1 MDVYNHV
8 GSGGVEVGGEGKY
21 SVTVPTCNTIYD
33 DIVYFLIKSKLAD
46 MDQAISKRYARI
58 VIALLAFYVESLVN
72 LLLDE
77 LLKNNCPQKFSDFYI
92 YRERTLQKYQDALY
106 LISKKKLPN
115 GETDCIRDLFSIRNQ
130 LIAHPK
136 AREIIGGTDVPREKG
151 LSGKG
156 EPIKYKNK
164 KFEHF
169 PNILSEFTFEHA
181 QELYNEIKEFLMKY
195 YSLIDKDLNSHWITS
210 YFHLKNI

>member
-1 MDVYNHV
+1 MDTYHYTA
-8 GSGGVEVGGEGKY
+8 SGGFVISGEGEY

-46 MDQAISKRYARI
+46 IDQALSKRYARI

-92 YRERTLQKYQDALY
+92 NRERTLRKYQDALY
-106 LISKKKLPN
+106 LISEKKLPK
-115 GETDCIRDLFSIRNQ
+115 GETNCIEDLFSIRNQ

-136 AREIIGGTDVPREKG
+136 AREIVGGTDVPKGKG

-156 EPIKYKNK
+156 EPIKYKKLKN
-164 KFEHF
+164 F
-169 PNILSEFTFEHA
+169 PNILSEFTYEHA
-181 QELYNEIKEFLMKY
+181 QELYNEIKDFLDKY
-195 YSLIDKDLNSHWITS
+195 YNLIDKDLNSHWIAR